1 MRAPEIGAGARSR
14 RRLQLHHGFTAN
26 KTGVPASGGLST
38 LVPGALGPQR
48 SRRSSRRPIPPGRSR
63 PRRGSKF
70 SIGPARAGPTRE
82 SALAIAG
89 ASAPP
94 PAISESTCVHSLS
107 LWELLRAPRWTSQP
121 TLRANPTP
129 FFALSVAATSVHRP
143 SRCAPRHHRPPPRVA
158 AGLSLP
164 SHHRL
169 RPTAA
174 RAPHRPSTRAPPQVE
189 ATYRHAVTMTPRS
202 VPTTFSC

>member
-1 MRAPEIGAGARSR
+1 MCSFRHTVNGLAFCTPTTKLLNGKFNGGVLLPDGRVVFVPKNFANVGLFDPSSNTFTSGPNVGSEQNKFAG
-14 RRLQLHHGFTAN
+14 
-26 KTGVPASGGLST
+26 
-38 LVPGALGPQR
+38 GALLLSDPDRGGG
-48 SRRSSRRPIPPGRSR
+48 GRHWVRDLHANEVSCR
-63 PRRGSKF
+63 
-70 SIGPARAGPTRE
+70 
-82 SALAIAG
+82 
-89 ASAPP
+89 
-94 PAISESTCVHSLS
+94 
-107 LWELLRAPRWTSQP
+107 SQP
-121 TLRANPTP
+121 TLRANRTP